1 MSSNR
6 HAFHSVC
13 FYGVQRYKKYFAVY
27 EFSPNYFSIIFKVL
41 KWKVYVEVHVW
52 YMIVICFN
60 TIYPRQSPYKQ
71 RLSRGLRYIVPLCK
85 ETNNLVYPLIGMVFL
100 IKLLHLIL
108 HKLMGKKES
117 IQQIFQISLAIRDML
132 KEQRSSSTIYR
143 QFIGV
148 FVD

>member
-1 MSSNR
+1 MKN
-6 HAFHSVC
+6 
-13 FYGVQRYKKYFAVY
+13 K
-27 EFSPNYFSIIFKVL
+27 N
-41 KWKVYVEVHVW
+41 
-52 YMIVICFN
+52 FN
-60 TIYPRQSPYKQ
+60 TNHYTSNIMALNVKAVERIEWQQ
-71 RLSRGLRYIVPLCK
+71 VPL
-85 ETNNLVYPLIGMVFL
+85 LVYPLIGMVFL

-108 HKLMGKKES
+108 HKLMGEKES